1 MFLNGAAAPHFKNIF
16 ILFEKAAASLVKRYS
31 NFMQDCGC
39 SSGKENVN
47 FM

>member
-1 MFLNGAAAPHFKNIF
+1 MFLNGAAAPHFRNIF
-16 ILFEKAAASLVKRYS
+16 ISFERAAASLVKRYNNCTQRCS
-31 NFMQDCGC
+31 R

>member
-1 MFLNGAAAPHFKNIF
+1 MFLDGAAIPHFRNIF
-16 ILFEKAAASLVKRYS
+16 ILFERVATFLVKRY
-31 NFMQDCGC
+31 NNCTQRCGC

>member
-1 MFLNGAAAPHFKNIF
+1 MFLNRAAAHHFRDIF
-16 ILFEKAAASLVKRYS
+16 ISFERVAASLVKRYGNCTQRCS
-31 NFMQDCGC
+31 H